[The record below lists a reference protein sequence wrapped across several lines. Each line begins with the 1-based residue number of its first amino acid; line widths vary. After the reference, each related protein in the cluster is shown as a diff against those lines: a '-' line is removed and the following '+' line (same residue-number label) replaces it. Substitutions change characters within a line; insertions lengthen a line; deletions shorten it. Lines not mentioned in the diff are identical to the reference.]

1 MALSLFQ
8 YIGLGLVIA
17 LVLIPTVRWFWK
29 RFDMP
34 SKFAIEIIKRRKEE
48 AEESKMWAVIGAQ
61 VQAEEDKKRQL
72 DLSQKEKA
80 AAAGKSLDIDQ
91 SVAAWNK
98 LGIEVNSFTEQ
109 EEKETSENL
118 VKAPVKFELT
128 MENALKLNENS
139 EEPDWE
145 LIEKMSNLGQ
155 PIEGV
160 PEAPDLDHYEN
171 KSTE

>member
-48 AEESKMWAVIGAQ
+48 AEESKMWAVIEAQ

-72 DLSQKEKA
+72 DVRQKEKA
-80 AAAGKSLDIDQ
+80 AAAGKSLDIDR

-98 LGIEVNSFTEQ
+98 LGIEVNADIKQ
-109 EEKETSENL
+109 DKKETSENL
-118 VKAPVKFELT
+118 EKAHVKFELT
-128 MENALKLNENS
+128 MENALKLNENA

-160 PEAPDLDHYEN
+160 PEAPDLDYYEN

>member
-48 AEESKMWAVIGAQ
+48 AEESKMWAVIEAQ

-72 DLSQKEKA
+72 DVRQKEKA

-98 LGIEVNSFTEQ
+98 LGIEVNTDIEQ
-109 EEKETSENL
+109 EKKETSENPE
-118 VKAPVKFELT
+118 KSHVKFELT
-128 MENALKLNENS
+128 MENALKLNENA

-155 PIEGV
+155 PMEGV
-160 PEAPDLDHYEN
+160 PEAPDLDYYEN